1 MPLIQKCKRFF
12 SFVQEVF
19 SPLETTYFIAIPN
32 EMLTIG
38 IKPILLT
45 PDFQVRT
52 ISLILIGIIYSGI
65 KSILLAP
72 DFQVKTPS
80 HTALVSIVNNSQSLL
95 FYTSIIPH
103 YPTFLIEMEGR

>member
-1 MPLIQKCKRFF
+1 MPLLQKCKRFF

-19 SPLETTYFIAIPN
+19 SPLETTYFIAISN

-45 PDFQVRT
+45 PDFQVIT

-65 KSILLAP
+65 KGILLAP
-72 DFQVKTPS
+72 DFQVKTLS
-80 HTALVSIVNNSQSLL
+80 HTRPLHIVNSSHCLL
-95 FYTSIIPH
+95 RPFIIP
-103 YPTFLIEMEGR
+103 FLSKLTEMGGK